1 MSTNESNNTAAQPTG
16 ALDAVFV
23 ESVEMPEGS
32 VLIQGPDFNKKL
44 SLSELL
50 GSYKQIGYQG
60 SSLGEA
66 MEIIKEMVSKFDQW
80 ISAPTREI

>member
-1 MSTNESNNTAAQPTG
+1 MSNNTENTQPTG

-23 ESVEMPEGS
+23 QSEEMPEGS

-44 SLSELL
+44 SLSDLL
-50 GSYKQIGYQG
+50 GAYKQIGYQG

-66 MEIIKEMVSKFDQW
+66 IEIVKEMVRMTTLVDL
-80 ISAPTREI
+80 

>member
-1 MSTNESNNTAAQPTG
+1 MSDQPTG

-50 GSYKQIGYQG
+50 GAYKQIGYQG
-60 SSLGEA
+60 SSLGESI
-66 MEIIKEMVSKFDQW
+66 EIIKEMVSGTLCMHIEW
-80 ISAPTREI
+80 RLNLM

>member
-1 MSTNESNNTAAQPTG
+1 MSNNSNPTEPTG

-66 MEIIKEMVSKFDQW
+66 IEIVKEMVTHKAYFMF
-80 ISAPTREI
+80 IIEN